1 MTIVQSL
8 TSFML
13 TAGLLTITPGL
24 DNALVLRTGTTE
36 GSGPALRASL
46 GITCGCLLWGGAVA
60 VGLGAVLAASA
71 VAFSALKWAGVAYL
85 LWLGGNMLL
94 RPRAEFSIGPV
105 ADAHRARRKLGSF
118 WTGVLQNLLN
128 PKIGVFYISFLPQF
142 VPQGVPPT
150 GYTFLLAV
158 IHGLIGLAWFAALI
172 LATQPLLRLLRRPS
186 VIKAIDRVTGCVFV
200 AFGAKLALIER

>member
-71 VAFSALKWAGVAYL
+71 FAFSALKWAGVAYL

-94 RPRAEFSIGPV
+94 RPRTEFSIGPV

-118 WTGVLQNLLN
+118 WTGVLQNL
-128 PKIGVFYISFLPQF
+128 
-142 VPQGVPPT
+142 
-150 GYTFLLAV
+150 
-158 IHGLIGLAWFAALI
+158 